1 MKAAF
6 EPKKIEKKWYSFWEK
21 NNLFSP
27 AENSKKEPYCIMI
40 PPPNVTG
47 SLHMGHGFQN
57 TLMDVLARYKRLKG
71 FDVLWQVGT
80 DHAGIAT
87 QIVVERNLEKEG
99 KTKESLGRNKFEKE
113 IWKWKKHSGT
123 TITKQ
128 LRRLGA
134 SLDWNSERFTMDED
148 FTEAVMEVFCT
159 LYDEGLIYRGFRLA
173 NWDVVLQTAL
183 SDLEVIST
191 EEQGFIWE
199 ISYKTDLG
207 NLVVATTRP
216 ETMLGDVAIAV
227 NPKDKR
233 YKKFIGKNA
242 FIPLIDR
249 EIPIIGDT
257 YVDMEFGTG
266 CLKITPGHDFN
277 DFEIGKK
284 NNLPIINIMNKDG
297 TLNSNVPEEYKALS
311 MLEARRKILQDLKKS
326 GNLISEKDHI
336 ITIPKSDRT
345 GITLEPFLTEQWY
358 LKSDAMAAEA
368 KRLIK
373 NKQIKF
379 IPKNW
384 ENTYFSWMNDIR
396 DWCISRQ
403 LWWGH
408 RIPAWYDND
417 KNVYVGKNIS
427 EVRKKYNL
435 SKKINLKQDE
445 DVLDTWFSSQLWT
458 FVTLGWP
465 KKTKRLKK
473 FHPTSVL
480 VTGFDIIFFWVARMI
495 MITQKF
501 IHEVPFK
508 EVYVHGLVR
517 DSEGQKM
524 SKSKGNIIDPIDI
537 IDGIELKELIEKRT
551 LGLMNPNQKE
561 KIITN
566 TKKEF
571 PNGINS
577 FGTDAMRFTFCSL
590 ASGSRDINFDLKRL
604 EGYRNFCNKLWNAA
618 NFIKIQCKGYDN
630 KNILSRNLEDLWIY
644 DEFNKTAENFSKHI
658 DSFRFDL
665 ATQVTYD
672 FFWEKFCDWY
682 IEFCKIKLN
691 DTKVTQSEKNKIKA
705 SLIDMMNKSLILF
718 HPILPFITEEIWQDF
733 KPFHKSNLLSISQ
746 EKFPKFRKISKDFSK
761 IEALKKS
768 ISGVRNIR
776 SEMLISHKTKIDIL
790 CESNGSLYKLLKKN
804 KSYLQNMAGIDK
816 INKLNK
822 KIPPSAILLIENE
835 KIYIPLKG
843 LIDVQDEKARSKNN
857 LVKLEKTFQ
866 GLKKQLENKKFIKNA
881 PKSLVAERKS
891 QLKESKVKMKKLNDH
906 LKVLELI

>member
-1 MKAAF
+1 MKVAF

-27 AENSKKEPYCIMI
+27 AEKSKKEPFCIMI

-99 KTKESLGRNKFEKE
+99 KTKESLGRKKFEKE
-113 IWKWKKHSGT
+113 IWKWKKQSGT

-134 SLDWNSERFTMDED
+134 SLDWKSEKFTMDDD
-148 FTEAVMEVFCT
+148 FNEAVIEVFCT

-173 NWDVVLQTAL
+173 NWDVKLQTAL
-183 SDLEVIST
+183 SDLEVVSN
-191 EEQGFIWE
+191 EEQGKIWE

-207 NLVVATTRP
+207 NIVVATTRP

-227 NPKDKR
+227 NPNDKR
-233 YKKFIGKNA
+233 YKKFINKKA
-242 FIPLIDR
+242 FIPLINK
-249 EIPIIGDT
+249 EIPIIGDS

-277 DFEIGKK
+277 DFEIGQK
-284 NNLPIINIMNKDG
+284 NNLPIINIMKKNG
-297 TLNSNVPEEYKALS
+297 TLNSNVPKKFRSLS
-311 MLEARRKILQDLKKS
+311 MLEARKKILKDLKES
-326 GNLISEKDHI
+326 GDLISEKDHM
-336 ITIPKSDRT
+336 ITIPRSDRT
-345 GITLEPFLTEQWY
+345 GATLEPFLTEQWY
-358 LKSDAMAAEA
+358 LKSDEMASKA
-368 KRLIK
+368 KKLIQ
-373 NKQIKF
+373 NKQIKL
-379 IPKNW
+379 IPRNW
-384 ENTYFSWMNDIR
+384 ENTFFSWMNEIR

-408 RIPAWYDND
+408 RIPAWYDSD
-417 KNVYVGKNIS
+417 KNIYVGRNIS
-427 EVRKKYNL
+427 EVRKKYRL
-435 SKKINLKQDE
+435 SNKIKLKQDE

-458 FVTLGWP
+458 FATLGWP
-465 KKTKRLKK
+465 KNTKRLKK

-501 IHEVPFK
+501 LNEVPFK

-517 DSEGQKM
+517 DGEGQKM

-537 IDGIELKELIEKRT
+537 IDGIELEELIEKRT
-551 LGLMNPNQKE
+551 FGLMNPNQKE
-561 KIITN
+561 KIIAN

-630 KNILSRNLEDLWIY
+630 KKVLSKNLEDFWIY

-658 DSFRFDL
+658 DSYRFDL

-691 DTKVTQSEKNKIKA
+691 DPKVTQLEKNKIKA
-705 SLIDMMNKSLILF
+705 SLIDLMHKSLILF
-718 HPILPFITEEIWQDF
+718 HPILPFITEEIWQEF
-733 KPFHKSNLLSISQ
+733 KPFHKSKLLSISQ
-746 EKFPKFRKISKDFSK
+746 EKFPEVRKISRDFSK
-761 IEALKKS
+761 IEALKES
-768 ISGVRNIR
+768 ISGIRNIR
-776 SEMLISHKTKIDIL
+776 SEMLISHKIKIDIL
-790 CESNGSLYKLLKKN
+790 CDSKGPLFKLLEKN
-804 KSYLQNMAGIDK
+804 KSYLHDMAGINK
-816 INKLNK
+816 INKLVK
-822 KIPPSAILLIENE
+822 KIPPSAILLVGKE
-835 KIYIPLKG
+835 KIYIPLEG
-843 LIDVQDEKARSKNN
+843 LIDVQDEKTRNKNT
-857 LVKLEKTFQ
+857 LAKLEKTYE
-866 GLKKQLENKKFIKNA
+866 GLKKQLENKKFTKNA
-881 PKSLVAERKS
+881 PKNLVAERRS
-891 QLKESKVKMKKLNDH
+891 QLKESRAKIKKLNDH

>member
-1 MKAAF
+1 
-6 EPKKIEKKWYSFWEK
+6 
-21 NNLFSP
+21 
-27 AENSKKEPYCIMI
+27 
-40 PPPNVTG
+40 
-47 SLHMGHGFQN
+47 
-57 TLMDVLARYKRLKG
+57 
-71 FDVLWQVGT
+71 
-80 DHAGIAT
+80 
-87 QIVVERNLEKEG
+87 
-99 KTKESLGRNKFEKE
+99 
-113 IWKWKKHSGT
+113 
-123 TITKQ
+123 
-128 LRRLGA
+128 
-134 SLDWNSERFTMDED
+134 
-148 FTEAVMEVFCT
+148 
-159 LYDEGLIYRGFRLA
+159 
-173 NWDVVLQTAL
+173 
-183 SDLEVIST
+183 
-191 EEQGFIWE
+191 
-199 ISYKTDLG
+199 
-207 NLVVATTRP
+207 
-216 ETMLGDVAIAV
+216 
-227 NPKDKR
+227 
-233 YKKFIGKNA
+233 
-242 FIPLIDR
+242 
-249 EIPIIGDT
+249 
-257 YVDMEFGTG
+257 
-266 CLKITPGHDFN
+266 
-277 DFEIGKK
+277 
-284 NNLPIINIMNKDG
+284 
-297 TLNSNVPEEYKALS
+297 
-311 MLEARRKILQDLKKS
+311 
-326 GNLISEKDHI
+326 
-336 ITIPKSDRT
+336 
-345 GITLEPFLTEQWY
+345 
-358 LKSDAMAAEA
+358 
-368 KRLIK
+368 
-373 NKQIKF
+373 
-379 IPKNW
+379 
-384 ENTYFSWMNDIR
+384 
-396 DWCISRQ
+396 
-403 LWWGH
+403 
-408 RIPAWYDND
+408 
-417 KNVYVGKNIS
+417 
-427 EVRKKYNL
+427 
-435 SKKINLKQDE
+435 
-445 DVLDTWFSSQLWT
+445 
-458 FVTLGWP
+458 
-465 KKTKRLKK
+465 
-473 FHPTSVL
+473 
-480 VTGFDIIFFWVARMI
+480 

-561 KIITN
+561 KIIIN

-630 KNILSRNLEDLWIY
+630 ENILSRNLEDVWIY

-658 DSFRFDL
+658 DSFRFYL

>member
-6 EPKKIEKKWYSFWEK
+6 EPNKIEKKWYSFWEK

-134 SLDWNSERFTMDED
+134 SLDWKSERFTMDED

-465 KKTKRLKK
+465 KKTKRLRK

-561 KIITN
+561 KIIIN

-630 KNILSRNLEDLWIY
+630 ENILSRKLEDLWIY

-746 EKFPKFRKISKDFSK
+746 EKFPKVRKISKDFSK